1 MTAVNLA
8 GYPETIAAAV
18 QDIIDAG
25 NTIYVLVKTK
35 ATAEF
40 LVIYGP

>member
-1 MTAVNLA
+1 VTAISIG
-8 GYPETIAAAV
+8 GYPETIAQAV

-25 NTIYVLVKTK
+25 NTIYVLVKAK

-40 LVIYGP
+40 IVVYGP